1 MTVEFDLASIFSL
14 WVGGFGAGIVLAAI
28 PFILGVTINFALG
41 LFKK

>member
-1 MTVEFDLASIFSL
+1 MDFDLPGIFSL
-14 WVGGFGAGIVLAAI
+14 WAEGFVAGIVLAAI

>member
-1 MTVEFDLASIFSL
+1 MTVELDLAAIFSL
-14 WVGGFGAGIVLAAI
+14 GVGGFGAGIVLAAI

>member
-1 MTVEFDLASIFSL
+1 MTVDFDLAGIFSF
-14 WVGGFGAGIVLAAI
+14 WVEGFGAGIVLAAI